1 MSHLAAAIRNPDTI
15 CLDRPFSNF
24 DHIEEKFGGSHPIH
38 KLFSI
43 SRCHGGHTLVV
54 EEVPPAGNVAEE
66 NEDLAAMDSGFR
78 HLSLLRISFWKPK
91 FVGKLPPKLR
101 GGDCIGYAILKQDRL
116 TRQRKD
122 KTSFL
127 SKEWHVYEAV
137 FRTYPHTHNYAKAKS
152 NFPFRAGDRTFSVPG
167 CLYAEQNGVNKTCAQ
182 VSLRSIATSYLGHND
197 ISYRTINSLASKR
210 SRNFNPADGFRDN
223 HTKKVLEGLGIEY
236 HRVDYAGLSK
246 GRKRT
251 KPLEFPEWERYPC
264 DKLLYAGVE
273 AGCGA
278 LMSFKPTHPEAPPN
292 DLHMIPVFGHT
303 FNEDSWAPNAER
315 SYFRIG
321 QRVSYI
327 PSMAW
332 LSHFLAHDDN
342 FGANLCIPRN
352 FINKHDVC
360 FVYELLPKGW
370 CYSGIDAETTAAFIV
385 CSIIQSKGSHDNAW
399 IKRLRKYDSDK
410 NRVILRHVPITTAGY
425 LEKLRKWRDWEGEHE
440 SEELI
445 QALKSYLPRNRK
457 LWMVEISVPEV
468 FPTNKRKLG
477 EILLDASCPLDVQ
490 KDSNFIF
497 GRLPGNFILL
507 DSVADDGNLNFT
519 FVRSQILSHTPL
531 S

>member
-1 MSHLAAAIRNPDTI
+1 MSHLAAAKKTRPVI

-24 DHIEEKFGGSHPIH
+24 DHIEKEFGGSHPIH

-54 EEVPPAGNVAEE
+54 EEIPPVGNAAEE
-66 NEDLAAMDSGFR
+66 NEDLAAMDGGFR
-78 HLSLLRISFWKPK
+78 HLSLLRLSFWKPK
-91 FVGKLPPKLR
+91 FTGKLPPKLR
-101 GGDCIGYAILKQDRL
+101 SGACIGYAILKQDKL
-116 TRQRKD
+116 TRQRRD

-127 SKEWHVYEAV
+127 STEWHVYEAV
-137 FRTYPHTHNYAKAKS
+137 FRTYPHTHNYAKAKAQ
-152 NFPFRAGDRTFSVPG
+152 FPFRVGDRTFFIPG

-210 SRNFNPADGFRDN
+210 CRNFNPADGFRDS
-223 HTKKVLEGLGIEY
+223 HTKKVLEGLGIDY
-236 HRVDYAGLSK
+236 HRVDYSGLSK
-246 GRKRT
+246 GRK
-251 KPLEFPEWERYPC
+251 KAKHLVFPEWERYPC

-278 LMSFKPTHPEAPPN
+278 LMSFKPTNPDAPA
-292 DLHMIPVFGHT
+292 DALHMIPVFGHT

-352 FINKHDVC
+352 FINKHDVR

-370 CYSGIDAETTAAFIV
+370 NYSGIDAETTAAFIV
-385 CSIIQSKGSHDNAW
+385 CSIIHSKGTHDNVW

-410 NRVILRHVPITTAGY
+410 NRVILRHVPITTEEY
-425 LEKLRKWRDWEGEHE
+425 LAKLRKCRDWEGEHE
-440 SEELI
+440 PEEIIL
-445 QALKSYLPRNRK
+445 ALKSFLPKKRK
-457 LWMVEISVPEV
+457 FWMVEISVPEV

-477 EILLDASCPLDVQ
+477 EILLDASYPLDVE
-490 KDSNFIF
+490 KDSNFVF

-507 DSVADDGNLNFT
+507 KSLAEDGNLNFT
-519 FVRSQILSHTPL
+519 FVRSEILSHTPL
-531 S
+531 A